1 MTNTSSSFAKI
12 AFLGTFLIFCIHLSF
27 AQKSLLFEVQHPN
40 QKHSSFVFG
49 TMHVTNE
56 KVFQFNDRVY
66 QAIDKCE
73 NALFELDLN
82 AIDQLSMK
90 PEMLQKFQSKMN
102 ENKDLQNDI
111 SSYMVQDFLP
121 KIMSL
126 YNSEQFSEVVFDK
139 LINLVK
145 AMSDMYG
152 SNGRQD
158 FLDTHLQNY
167 ARSKNKNI
175 VGLETFM
182 EQIEAIMG
190 GVSLNNYHQIGDK
203 ILEFIALNN
212 EEFNTL
218 FSGSSQDL
226 MNDYTAFDLD
236 KVCDFL
242 DSTYQNA
249 TGSNLQMYQRLFI
262 ERNNV
267 QFQKALPYFQE
278 KSTFMAVGAGHLCG
292 DNGVLAQLE
301 NAGFRIRPVDISSN
315 FKILTEMRTVRMSD
329 YYDSSNIIQ
338 FQLPNN
344 AKIFENSSEG
354 QTEKFII
361 DEISFEVVRPLG
373 KAQLTV
379 SAAFFYEGDTEDGFG
394 GEVVPMEF
402 NSVETEHPNNDN
414 SDEYI
419 EEVME
424 MEDDF
429 DFPEEDDNDFIMIP
443 DVPEETLNDE
453 NINEDNLKNKFN
465 KEQKTYFKEVGNH
478 LQMKLMSNPE
488 LLESL
493 NFGVKKETRSENR
506 TLNHKS
512 GIPMEIETTKI
523 GNTYYSSTTLELS
536 NGIFTLSLVGDLSL
550 LNSGELDAFFTD
562 FEAIEKD

>member
-1 MTNTSSSFAKI
+1 MINTSSSFAKI
-12 AFLGTFLIFCIHLSF
+12 AFLGTLLIFCIHFSF
-27 AQKSLLFEVQHPN
+27 AQKSLLFEVQHPK

-158 FLDTHLQNY
+158 FLDAHLQNY

-203 ILEFIALNN
+203 ILEFIAMNN

-249 TGSNLQMYQRLFI
+249 TGSNLQMYQSLFI

-292 DNGVLAQLE
+292 DNGVLAQLK
-301 NAGFRIRPVDISSN
+301 NSGFRIRSVDISSN
-315 FKILTEMRTVRMSD
+315 FKIHSEMRTIRMTD

-338 FQLPNN
+338 FKLPDN
-344 AKIFENSSEG
+344 AKIFENNSEG
-354 QTEKFII
+354 QTEKFIT

-379 SAAFFYEGDTEDGFG
+379 AAAFFYEGDTEDGFG

-424 MEDDF
+424 MDDDF
-429 DFPEEDDNDFIMIP
+429 DFLEEDDNDFIMIP
-443 DVPEETLNDE
+443 DVPEEALNDE
-453 NINEDNLKNKFN
+453 NINEDNLKNKFT

-512 GIPMEIETTKI
+512 GIPMEIVTTKI
-523 GNTYYSSTTLELS
+523 GNTYYSATILELS
-536 NGIFTLSLVGDLSL
+536 NGIFTLSLGGDLSL
-550 LNSGELDAFFTD
+550 LNSGELDTFFTD

>member
-12 AFLGTFLIFCIHLSF
+12 AFLGTLLIFCIHLSF
-27 AQKSLLFEVQHPN
+27 AQKSLLFEVQHPK

-121 KIMSL
+121 KIMAL
-126 YNSEQFSEVVFDK
+126 YNSEQFSEVIFDK
-139 LINLVK
+139 LINVVK

-158 FLDTHLQNY
+158 FLDAHLQNY
-167 ARSKNKNI
+167 ARSKDKNI

-203 ILEFIALNN
+203 ILEFIAMNN

-249 TGSNLQMYQRLFI
+249 TGSNYQMYQRLFI

-267 QFQKALPYFQE
+267 QFQKALPYFYE

-292 DNGVLAQLE
+292 DNGVLAQLK

-315 FKILTEMRTVRMSD
+315 FKIHSEMRTTRMTD

-338 FQLPNN
+338 FKLPDN

-379 SAAFFYEGDTEDGFG
+379 SAAFFYEEDMEEEFDDEIVPVWNGATED
-394 GEVVPMEF
+394 
-402 NSVETEHPNNDN
+402 TND
-414 SDEYI
+414 EI
-419 EEVME
+419 EME
-424 MEDDF
+424 MDDDYDEGEDD
-429 DFPEEDDNDFIMIP
+429 DFIVIP
-443 DVPEETLNDE
+443 DNTEEALNDE
-453 NINEDNLKNKFN
+453 NINENNVKNKFT

-493 NFGVKKETRSENR
+493 NFGVKKETRPENR

-512 GIPMEIETTKI
+512 GIPMEIVTTKI
-523 GNTYYSSTTLELS
+523 GNTYYSSTTIELS
-536 NGIFTLSLVGDLSL
+536 NGIFTLSLGGDLSL
-550 LNSGELDAFFTD
+550 LNSGELDTFFTD

>member
-1 MTNTSSSFAKI
+1 MTNTPSSFAKI
-12 AFLGTFLIFCIHLSF
+12 AFLGTLLIFCIHLSF
-27 AQKSLLFEVQHPN
+27 AQKSLLFEVQHPK

-158 FLDTHLQNY
+158 FLDAHLQNY

-203 ILEFIALNN
+203 ILEFIAMNN

-292 DNGVLAQLE
+292 DNGVLAQLK

-315 FKILTEMRTVRMSD
+315 FKIHSEMRTIRMTD

-338 FQLPNN
+338 FKLPDN
-344 AKIFENSSEG
+344 AKIFENNSEG
-354 QTEKFII
+354 QTEKFIT

-373 KAQLTV
+373 KAYLAV
-379 SAAFFYEGDTEDGFG
+379 SAAFFYEGDSEEEFDDEIVPVWNGPTEDT
-394 GEVVPMEF
+394 
-402 NSVETEHPNNDN
+402 NVE
-414 SDEYI
+414 
-419 EEVME
+419 ME
-424 MEDDF
+424 MEMDDDYDEGEDDDF
-429 DFPEEDDNDFIMIP
+429 IVIP
-443 DVPEETLNDE
+443 DNTEEALNDE
-453 NINEDNLKNKFN
+453 NINEDNLKNKFT